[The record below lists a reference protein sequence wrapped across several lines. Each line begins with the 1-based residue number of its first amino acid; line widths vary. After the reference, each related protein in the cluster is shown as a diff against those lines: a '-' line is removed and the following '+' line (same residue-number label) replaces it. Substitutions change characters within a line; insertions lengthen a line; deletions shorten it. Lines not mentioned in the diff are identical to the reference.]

1 MTNRGPFDVAQD
13 MLCAFA
19 RDIPSFGC
27 GSAALGL
34 GGEIRLA
41 ALIAACRSRFFAV
54 KYFFLRAPFGFAQGM
69 LRVFVIKNFYLPAGL
84 SGS

>member
-1 MTNRGPFDVAQD
+1 MTGLSPSLCGPFDVAQD

-34 GGEIRLA
+34 CGDIN
-41 ALIAACRSRFFAV
+41 ALE
-54 KYFFLRAPFGFAQGM
+54 YFLRQTYKSGCK
-69 LRVFVIKNFYLPAGL
+69 KN
-84 SGS
+84 SGA